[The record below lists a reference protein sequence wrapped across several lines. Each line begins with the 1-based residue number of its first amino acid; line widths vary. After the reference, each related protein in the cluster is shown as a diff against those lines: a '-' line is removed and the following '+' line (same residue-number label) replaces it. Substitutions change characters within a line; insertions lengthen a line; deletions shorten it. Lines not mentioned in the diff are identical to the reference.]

1 MKFQIGDIN
10 IGLNFPPLIIAEIG
24 INHDG
29 SLEVAKKM
37 VDSAKRA
44 GVKVIKHQTHI
55 ASEEMSVQAK
65 KIIPVHT
72 KKNIFDIIDECSLSE
87 SDEYELLNY
96 VKKSGMEFISTPFSR
111 AAADRLHKWN
121 IPAYR
126 KTSIGTR
133 KIN

>member
-29 SLEVAKKM
+29 SLEVAKNM

-65 KIIPVHT
+65 K
-72 KKNIFDIIDECSLSE
+72 
-87 SDEYELLNY
+87 
-96 VKKSGMEFISTPFSR
+96 
-111 AAADRLHKWN
+111 
-121 IPAYR
+121 
-126 KTSIGTR
+126 
-133 KIN
+133 